1 MSALAA
7 SSEYLG
13 GSTMPRISHITK
25 INQASNFRI
34 CPADPRRHVSYNANV
49 ARRGIPKGQIRWY
62 LREWMA
68 VAGMGQRGGQ
78 TKMRELTGWSM
89 ATMSQLYNDQQDYSP
104 KILEEAAAALNVE
117 PFELL
122 IPPERA
128 MALRRLRESAA
139 QIVRTEPEA
148 SPEPTK
154 TSAAG

>member
-1 MSALAA
+1 
-7 SSEYLG
+7 
-13 GSTMPRISHITK
+13 
-25 INQASNFRI
+25 
-34 CPADPRRHVSYNANV
+34 V
-49 ARRGIPKGQIRWY
+49 RWY

-104 KILEEAAAALNVE
+104 KILEEAAAALSIE

-128 MALRRLRESAA
+128 MALRRLRETAA
-139 QIVRTEPEA
+139 QIVQAEPEA
-148 SPEPTK
+148 
-154 TSAAG
+154 AAKSEKKAATG